1 MVLSISSPAFNE
13 GDKIP
18 PEYTCDGQDISP
30 QIDWGVIPKE
40 ARSLVLIVDDPDAPS
55 GAFTHWVIFNIPP
68 DRSQLLR
75 GLPLTPELSDGSIQG
90 SNDFGRIGY
99 AGPCP
104 PPGMPHRY
112 HFSLYALDKQI
123 DLNAGCSKYQV
134 LDAIKGHI
142 LSQGKFSG
150 TYQR

>member
-68 DRSQLLR
+68 GRSQLLR

-112 HFSLYALDKQI
+112 HFNLYALDKQI